1 MEIRPKDLDQA
12 NRKTHAQNELRKAE
26 RAQAALA
33 ASPVAPTPSE
43 DSSGVRLDPSEA
55 SRYVEILKT
64 MGHTDQK
71 KLADLRQKIEDGS
84 YKAEVDDLVQP
95 LLRFLGRDG
104 V

>member
-1 MEIRPKDLDQA
+1 MEIRPKDLEQV

-26 RAQAALA
+26 RAQAALTA
-33 ASPVAPTPSE
+33 RSVGPATQR
-43 DSSGVRLDPSEA
+43 DSSEVRLDPSEA

-95 LLRFLGRDG
+95 LLRFLGQDG